1 MSDNIIAIC
10 LYIGIMAMA
19 GTVLV
24 LTIVYF
30 VKPNPAKQAQSSAP
44 SDNKPVIDNTRPA
57 RKKLFF
63 KFPAIKN
70 KSKKKGKEQS
80 ATADIKPIADNS
92 EPAHKKNRLKFPV
105 IKMKSKKTDSSV
117 VVKKL
122 PKMKPKAVVPHE
134 TEVNKYE
141 NKADESATVMAP
153 GKSENEEKQGAA
165 KLEYQKP
172 ENNEKLIPPVIA
184 VEKPEIKE
192 TTGGK
197 SSVEALP
204 ENKDLKPQIKPVAQS
219 EMNPAPAPAVQPV
232 PVKSEKP
239 ELLVLKETP
248 GLVVTA
254 SVKVLPPPAGK
265 TGKPETD
272 TADPSVIEKEK
283 PAAMEAAKKEPEPK
297 MDNKNV
303 KTITNTAENPP
314 IPPVTVKTTTTTTT
328 TASSSAP
335 KKGPEQKTS
344 LDDFSQMFAKE
355 VVDDSEATKLAKDM
369 KEVEIDSLVKDGQD
383 LVALLKR
390 GRS

>member
-44 SDNKPVIDNTRPA
+44 SDNKPVIDDTRPA
-57 RKKLFF
+57 RKKLFL

-122 PKMKPKAVVPHE
+122 PKMKPKAVVPPAVKIKE
-134 TEVNKYE
+134 PE
-141 NKADESATVMAP
+141 NKGNESAIVVPP

-165 KLEYQKP
+165 KLESQKP
-172 ENNEKLIPPVIA
+172 ENNEKLIPSLIA
-184 VEKPEIKE
+184 VEKSEIKE

-239 ELLVLKETP
+239 E
-248 GLVVTA
+248 
-254 SVKVLPPPAGK
+254 
-265 TGKPETD
+265 TD

-303 KTITNTAENPP
+303 KTITNATENPP

-335 KKGPEQKTS
+335 KKGPEQKPS